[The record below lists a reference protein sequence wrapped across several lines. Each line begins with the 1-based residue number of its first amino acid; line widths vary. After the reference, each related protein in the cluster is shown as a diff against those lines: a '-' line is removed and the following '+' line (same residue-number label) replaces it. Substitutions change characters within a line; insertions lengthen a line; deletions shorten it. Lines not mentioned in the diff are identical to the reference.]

1 MSKTSRTR
9 TRGTSAARAGGG
21 ATATARRPAERPSA
35 ETAGMDV
42 SVPVLTP
49 HMKTVHVPTP
59 GMSYVGDAG
68 RLVAGYLPPPERL
81 AFYGGLGIAAVLGA
95 IDWPVAAAIGI
106 GTMVARRTGRG
117 MEALRGRARRSTS
130 RT

>member
-1 MSKTSRTR
+1 
-9 TRGTSAARAGGG
+9 
-21 ATATARRPAERPSA
+21 
-35 ETAGMDV
+35 MDV
-42 SVPVLTP
+42 PVPVLTP

-68 RLVAGYLPPPERL
+68 RLVAGYLPSPERL
-81 AFYGGLGIAAVLGA
+81 AFYGGLGVAAILGA

-117 MEALRGRARRSTS
+117 MDAMRGRARRSTS